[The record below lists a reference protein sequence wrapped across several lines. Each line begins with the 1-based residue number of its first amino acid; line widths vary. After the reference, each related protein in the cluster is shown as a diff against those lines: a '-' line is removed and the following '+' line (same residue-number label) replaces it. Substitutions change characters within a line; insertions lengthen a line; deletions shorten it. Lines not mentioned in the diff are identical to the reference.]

1 MNYTIYLGLTAG
13 FLTTIAFLPQVVK
26 SWKSKQTKDIS
37 LLMFSFSVSG
47 FFLWLVYGILI
58 RNLPLIIA
66 NLLTFIFAA
75 SILVLKIKY
84 K

>member
-58 RNLPLIIA
+58 KNLPLIIA